1 MAKNSITRPPVET
14 QGYPR
19 VDFDLEGFEAIIQE
33 KGLDVWWETT
43 IQCPCKTKDNS
54 FLSSCQ
60 NCMGTGWAMI
70 NRVKTKMIIHSMNS
84 NTKYK
89 DWSEE
94 KLGMATITA
103 MNRDKL
109 SFMDRIIIDN
119 SLSIQSQV
127 VTTKIYQ
134 GQVYCYTIYDIS
146 NILDVF
152 VFEGSDQK
160 LRRLVVGTDF
170 TFERNKILFDNLN
183 EGVSVSVRYK
193 HNVQY
198 HIIDIVHDIRDSF
211 EVEDSGKEKKI
222 ILPVNAIAR
231 RSHFVVDAQNF
242 SGNLVYDNSD
252 Y

>member
-1 MAKNSITRPPVET
+1 MVKNIITRPPIAT

-19 VDFDLEGFEAIIQE
+19 ADFDLEGFEAIIQE

-43 IQCPCKTKDNS
+43 IQCPCKTKENS
-54 FLSSCQ
+54 FLSTCQ
-60 NCMGTGWAMI
+60 NCLGTGWVMI
-70 NRVKTKMIIHSMNS
+70 NRVKTKMIVHSMNS
-84 NTKYK
+84 DTKYK

-109 SFMDRIIIDN
+109 SFMDRIIIEN

-127 VTTKIYQ
+127 VTTKSFLNKI
-134 GQVYCYTIYDIS
+134 YCYTIYDIS
-146 NILDVF
+146 RILDVF
-152 VFEGSDQK
+152 VFGGSDQK
-160 LRRLVVGTDF
+160 LRRLIPDIDF
-170 TFERNKILFDNLN
+170 TFERNKILFTNLE

-198 HIIDIVHDIRDSF
+198 HILDIVHDVRDSF
-211 EVEDSGKEKKI
+211 EIENSGKEKKI
-222 ILPVNAIAR
+222 VLPVSAIAR
-231 RSHFVVDAQNF
+231 RSHYLVDPQNF
-242 SGNLVYDNSD
+242 VGDNIFDNSD